1 METPTLSVADVRR
14 QTSLASLHA
23 LIKPISTAL
32 LTTLGPAEAAQT
44 RPLLIRQFDPL
55 VGIFRFLV
63 NHYPLSEASPSPH
76 PAQLHLSDPSREL
89 YVTVTGTTQLSTD
102 RERIRQHWNP
112 MVLRWIPDGLND
124 PNLALL
130 EFTAAHAD
138 YWQLESQPL
147 RKFTSVAK
155 AVITRTPP
163 PPPHHEHLQF

>member
-23 LIKPISTAL
+23 LVKPISTGM
-32 LTTLGPAEAAQT
+32 LTVLDPAESAYT
-44 RPLLIRQFDPL
+44 RPLLVRQFDPL
-55 VGIFRFLV
+55 AGIFRFLV
-63 NHYPLSEASPSPH
+63 NHYPLSEATLSPR
-76 PAQLHLSDPSREL
+76 PAQLHLSDPGREL
-89 YVTVTGTTQLSTD
+89 YVTVTGTAQLSAD

-112 MVLRWIPDGLND
+112 MVLRWIPNGLDD

-147 RKFTSVAK
+147 RKLTTVAK

-163 PPPHHEHLQF
+163 PPPQHEHLEF